1 MTRPAPESV
10 AGKPSSGF
18 CGLAEDYLTFR
29 RRLGFELDRTAFLV
43 HRFAQYCDTTGMV
56 RITVQAVQDWVL
68 LAQPVS
74 ASYRWLRLNA
84 ARGFAIYLHARD
96 PSHQIPPSDLVPY
109 GHNRPAPC
117 ILPGDMIETLMDV
130 ATRQRPLLHAAT
142 FHTLIGLLAVS
153 GMRTCEAVR
162 ADDHDIDPVEMA
174 ITLHG
179 KKGRDRRIALH
190 PTTLD
195 AIADYQRL
203 RDRLLPGYA
212 GPSLLVNIRG
222 HRLDAS
228 AARKHFAHLVDT
240 AGLGGLTPRPTFRA
254 LRHTFAVTTLI
265 KWLND
270 DADTQTCLPLLS
282 AQLGHTKPRHT
293 YWYLQAV
300 PELLQAASDHML
312 RAAARTGD
320 TVAPTPPEEP

>member
-1 MTRPAPESV
+1 MTQLVQAPT
-10 AGKPSSGF
+10 AGTPGTGF
-18 CGLAEDYLTFR
+18 SGLAEDYLAFR
-29 RRLGFELDRTAFLV
+29 HRLGFELDRTAFLV
-43 HRFAQYCDTTGMV
+43 RRFAEYCDTAGTV
-56 RITVQAVQDWVL
+56 HITVDTVLGWVL
-68 LAQPVS
+68 LAQPVA

-84 ARGFAIYLHARD
+84 ARGFVTYLHALD

-109 GHNRPAPC
+109 GHNRPTPC
-117 ILPGDMIETLMDV
+117 IVPSDMVETLMDV
-130 ATRQRPLLHAAT
+130 AARQRPPLHAAT
-142 FHTLIGLLAVS
+142 FHTLIGLIAVS

-162 ADDHDIDPVEMA
+162 ADNRDIDSAEAAM
-174 ITLHG
+174 ILHG

-190 PTTLD
+190 PTTLE
-195 AIADYQRL
+195 ALTDYQQL

-222 HRLDAS
+222 HRLNAS
-228 AARKHFAHLVDT
+228 EVRKHFAHLVDA
-240 AGLGGLTPRPTFRA
+240 AGKGGLTPRPTLRA
-254 LRHTFAVTTLI
+254 LRHSFAVTTLI
-265 KWLND
+265 KWLNE

-312 RAAARTGD
+312 RAVGNDAAL
-320 TVAPTPPEEP
+320 APITSEEP